1 MSLVVWSVFLVSQV
15 RIFWPILSS
24 LIVKVGMLT
33 LNEILGWFS
42 SYTFYLIISQSYPI
56 RDSMTIPVNPNID
69 AFYYGSMF
77 SSKSYILIS
86 RPFVPMP
93 NDNPFQPSLTTRD
106 ILLFFEY
113 WYPLF
118 LIILIPTLNMDS
130 LAFLLESMWIS

>member
-1 MSLVVWSVFLVSQV
+1 MSLVVWSVFLISKV
-15 RIFWPILSS
+15 RIFWPILSY
-24 LIVKVGMLT
+24 LIVKIGMLT

-42 SYTFYLIISQSYPI
+42 SYTFYLVISQSYPI
-56 RDSMTIPVNPNID
+56 RDSMTIPVNPNIN

-77 SSKSYILIS
+77 SSKSYILIY

-93 NDNPFQPSLTTRD
+93 NDNPVRPSLMTKD

-130 LAFLLESMWIS
+130 LAFLLQSMWIS

>member
-1 MSLVVWSVFLVSQV
+1 MSLVVWSVFLVSNV

-42 SYTFYLIISQSYPI
+42 SYTFYLVISQSYPI
-56 RDSMTIPVNPNID
+56 RDSMIIPVNPNIN
-69 AFYYGSMF
+69 AFYYGLMF
-77 SSKSYILIS
+77 SSKSYILIY

-93 NDNPFQPSLTTRD
+93 NDNPFQPSLMTKD

-118 LIILIPTLNMDS
+118 LIILIPTLTMDS
-130 LAFLLESMWIS
+130 FAFLLESMWIS